1 MIGAGTFINPLIKV
15 ITTVAILAA
24 VYFFFVKP
32 ALDTTEDISNNV
44 SNSIGS
50 SFEGFDDLDDTVQPQ
65 IAHAVKKAE
74 KLQEN
79 AQAASAAQ
87 IKDANKLL
95 NCISNASGDVN
106 AIQRCNTKFAP

>member
-1 MIGAGTFINPLIKV
+1 MIGAGTFINPLLKV

-24 VYFFFVKP
+24 AYFFIVKP
-32 ALDTTEDISNNV
+32 ALDTTEAVSDNISESVNFDN
-44 SNSIGS
+44 
-50 SFEGFDDLDDTVQPQ
+50 FDDLDSSVQPQ
-65 IAHAVKKAE
+65 IEHAVKKAQ

-87 IKDANKLL
+87 INNANKLL
-95 NCISNASGDVN
+95 NCISNASGNVN